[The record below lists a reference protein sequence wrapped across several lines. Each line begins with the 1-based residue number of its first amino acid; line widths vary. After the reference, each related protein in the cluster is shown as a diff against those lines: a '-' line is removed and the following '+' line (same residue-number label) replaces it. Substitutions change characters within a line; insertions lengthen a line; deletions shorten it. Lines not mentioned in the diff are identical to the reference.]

1 MNRARIDMLAGAC
14 MGAIVTLCI
23 VGGVYLINTFN
34 SPRSG
39 TVSTT
44 CAGASVLVTVAM
56 APSEAF
62 DTVTGQVVV
71 YESPARDWQVNWRGS
86 QRPIAPLRH
95 DEGSATFLHGF
106 AVLGDTDDGTER
118 QVWIRPGDEKTWCKI
133 NAGF

>member
-1 MNRARIDMLAGAC
+1 MTRARFDMLAGSC
-14 MGAIVTLCI
+14 IGAIVTLCI

-39 TVSTT
+39 TVSSR

-62 DTVTGQVVV
+62 ATVTGQVVV

-86 QRPIAPLRH
+86 QRPIAALRH
-95 DEGSATFLHGF
+95 DEGSVTYLHGF
-106 AVLGDTDDGTER
+106 AVLGDTDDGRER
-118 QVWIRPGDEKTWCKI
+118 QVWVRPDGEKIWCKI